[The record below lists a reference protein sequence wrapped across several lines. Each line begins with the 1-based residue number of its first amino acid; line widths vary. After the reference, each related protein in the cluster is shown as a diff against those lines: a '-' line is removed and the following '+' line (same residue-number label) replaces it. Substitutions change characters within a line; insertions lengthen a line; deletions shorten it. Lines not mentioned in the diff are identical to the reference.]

1 MARKTYPELIKDDTE
16 HRLSA
21 LIGWLNKSGFEKE
34 AVDLY
39 KISAAPDAREFMLYD
54 LDESEIDLLYS
65 IFKESYEK
73 STGESWAKETFLN
86 RGRNWT
92 FFGHHESGVVALRK
106 QRSGMWKLTA
116 VAGSPRGVV
125 SAIGLMKQQI
135 GSEPIWGAISADLVS
150 IAERYGLI
158 APHNKRGFGWIM
170 KLILNKIPSS
180 VFGGRDLQINSDGS
194 MSIDV
199 VEVGPV
205 SKYFVAN
212 KPYFEELFSRGI
224 GAQIKEEHPL
234 ATTAIEKFLS
244 TIL

>member
-1 MARKTYPELIKDDTE
+1 MNRFSKI
-16 HRLSA
+16 S
-21 LIGWLNKSGFEKE
+21 I
-34 AVDLY
+34 LY
-39 KISAAPDAREFMLYD
+39 KLAARPDPKQFMLYD
-54 LDESEIDLLYS
+54 LDDSEIDLLYS

-73 STGESWAKETFLN
+73 SVGESWTKSTFLS
-86 RGRNWT
+86 RARNWT

-116 VAGSPRGVV
+116 VAGSPRGVIG
-125 SAIGLMKQQI
+125 AIGLMKQQI
-135 GSEPIWGAISADLVS
+135 GSEPIWGAVSADLVP

-170 KLILNKIPSS
+170 KLVLSKIPSS

-212 KPYFEELFSRGI
+212 KPYFEELFTKGI
-224 GAQIKEEHPL
+224 GAQIKQEHPL
-234 ATTAIEKFLS
+234 ATKAIEKFLS
-244 TIL
+244 TML